1 MNKKILVDLFL
12 KSLKNPVKASLYI
25 LSYILS
31 YIDKSLGIT
40 ETAMVSGFGE
50 RLVVKNLIKAKNSN
64 DFVVLAHI
72 QRYEWCSTLI
82 KGIVLDAGC
91 GSGYGT
97 FFLAKNS
104 NIKAIVGVD
113 ISSQAIN
120 FARKYF
126 KANNLHFWKM
136 DVRNLKFKD
145 NYFDAIISFDVL
157 KHLSETDQEKSI
169 HELRRVL
176 KPEGTLIIG
185 CPNAKVSMK
194 NNPFHLKELTMSEF
208 QHLLQK
214 YFDDVKV
221 FGQDLMKH
229 GKRAK
234 EKWFTLIND
243 ISITNL
249 IIVEDDCDTCFG
261 LLAIC
266 KKPIK

>member
-1 MNKKILVDLFL
+1 MKKKTLVDLLL
-12 KSLKNPVKASLYI
+12 KGLKNPVKASLYI
-25 LSYILS
+25 LSYI
-31 YIDKSLGIT
+31 DKRLGIT
-40 ETAMVSGFGE
+40 ETAKVSGGGE
-50 RLVVKNLIKAKNSN
+50 RLVIKDFIKAKNSK
-64 DFVVLAHI
+64 DFVTLAHI
-72 QRYEWCSTLI
+72 QRYEWCSTFI

-126 KANNLHFWKM
+126 KANNLHFWQM
-136 DVRNLKFKD
+136 DVRKLKFKD

-157 KHLSETDQEKSI
+157 EHLSETDQEKFI

-208 QHLLQK
+208 QYLLHQ
-214 YFDDVKV
+214 YFNDVKV

-234 EKWFTLIND
+234 EKWFTFIND
-243 ISITNL
+243 ISYNNL